1 MKSKGVVAL
10 LTLLFFAA
18 CQEKDMYV
26 PATSGVGDLV
36 VPAGFTWNLSKDVAL
51 GIESSKQSSVDVFL
65 SADCAD
71 DKLVATLQV
80 PTEED
85 VTLNIPT
92 GVENLYIRYMKTDGS
107 YGKEVVS
114 LNDAVT
120 RAEDNRK
127 VKLPEDIKMQ
137 NKQGVIYM
145 PDKGWGTLLFEDMW
159 PAKGDYDF
167 NDFAAWY
174 KIQLYTEGKKSKYT
188 DAILVSVRLNAM
200 GGYLPYHL
208 CLRMDELK
216 SEEIA
221 EIQPYETPSETGSF
235 KLVTTGKDR
244 AVFVFD
250 WPNLRGSNGGRFYNT
265 EQQYKVSSADLD
277 KNVVSFM
284 IYLDEGKKTE
294 TNFQSESFNFFLQK
308 EGDGK
313 EIHMMGYAPTP
324 DFENEYDKISKD
336 NSKILDLNYYY
347 RTNDGFVWGLKV
359 PDAISH
365 AKEGVDFCKAYKKF
379 GEWVTSG
386 GTDKKEWYRND
397 DSKDRENL
405 IQVSTK

>member
-1 MKSKGVVAL
+1 MKSKGIVAL
-10 LTLLFFAA
+10 LTLIVLAA

-26 PATSGVGDLV
+26 PTASGVGGLV
-36 VPAGFTWNLSKDVAL
+36 VPDGFTWNLSKDVSL
-51 GIESSKQSSVDVFL
+51 GIESSTQSTVDVFL

-71 DKLVATLQV
+71 DKLIATLQV

-85 VTLNIPT
+85 ITLNIPT
-92 GVENLYIRYMKTDGS
+92 AAENLYIRYMKTDGS

-120 RAEDNRK
+120 RAVDNRK

-145 PDKGWGTLLFEDMW
+145 PDNGWGTLLFEDMW
-159 PAKGDYDF
+159 PEKGDYDF

-174 KIQLYTEGKKSKYT
+174 KIQLYTEGKKSAYT
-188 DAILVSVRLNAM
+188 NAILVSVRLNGM
-200 GGYLPYHL
+200 GGYLPYRL

-216 SEEIA
+216 SEEISSM
-221 EIQPYETPSETGSF
+221 EMYYPLSETGTVE
-235 KLVTTGKDR
+235 LITEGTDR
-244 AVFVFD
+244 AIFVFD

-265 EQQYKVSSADLD
+265 EQEYKVSTAAL
-277 KNVVSFM
+277 NENEVSFM

-294 TNFQSESFNFFLQK
+294 TNFQSESFNFYLQK

-324 DFENEYDKISKD
+324 SFENEYDKISKE
-336 NSKILDLNYYY
+336 NSNILDLNYYY

-365 AKEGVDFCKAYKKF
+365 AKEGVDFCEAYKKF

-386 GTDKKEWYRND
+386 GEEWSTWYTNG
-397 DSKDRENL
+397 DSKDREYR
-405 IQVSTK
+405 IEVPVK